1 MLDPCLGQTWSL
13 MVVAPVEAATVLVMV
28 LVLARMLV
36 QMLVLVLALV
46 LTNTQVVTVWVGVEA
61 AADAA
66 VSAEVLAAAAV
77 AGASKPPSADAAA
90 RAVLGWQVSAA
101 HSIWAQLLQVM
112 LMTGGL
118 QAPTSL
124 QVSNHSPSQLSCS
137 SMERT
142 MMYSLHLQL

>member
-1 MLDPCLGQTWSL
+1 

-36 QMLVLVLALV
+36 LVLVLALV

-90 RAVLGWQVSAA
+90 RAVLGWRASAA
-101 HSIWAQLLQVM
+101 HSIWAQLLPVM
-112 LMTGGL
+112 PMTGGL
-118 QAPTSL
+118 QAQTSL

>member
-1 MLDPCLGQTWSL
+1 

-36 QMLVLVLALV
+36 PMLVLVLALV

-66 VSAEVLAAAAV
+66 VSAEVLAAAAAV

-90 RAVLGWQVSAA
+90 RAVLGWRASAA
-101 HSIWAQLLQVM
+101 HSIWAQLLPVM
-112 LMTGGL
+112 PMTGGL
-118 QAPTSL
+118 QAQTSL